1 MLHKIQQYCLQCFN
15 CNQKEPEEDYDYKKN
30 EDNTLYTKEQ
40 FEKLLEE
47 IVIINKKEEKEITK
61 LTNLQN
67 YIEED
72 EKEYVLC

>member
-1 MLHKIQQYCLQCFN
+1 MLHKIQQYCLQCFK
-15 CNQKEPEEDYDYKKN
+15 CKQEELYEDYDYKKN
-30 EDNTLYTKEQ
+30 EENTLYTKEQ

>member
-15 CNQKEPEEDYDYKKN
+15 CNQEEPEEDYDYKKN
-30 EDNTLYTKEQ
+30 EENTLYTKEQ